1 LPDLNINLAVVMQLS
16 DPLGFQNLTQS
27 LEFSYQALA
36 NGVTQH
42 AELRRGEI
50 EKEKLEKSSG
60 VTNS

>member
-1 LPDLNINLAVVMQLS
+1 MPDLNTNLAVVMQSS
-16 DPLGFQNLTQS
+16 DPLGFQNLTHT

-50 EKEKLEKSSG
+50 EKEKLEKSSA

>member
-1 LPDLNINLAVVMQLS
+1 MPDLNINLAVVMQLS